1 MNPKN
6 TDMLVMQKVNTLLDS
21 GFTDKDEIVVKVS
34 DEYDLARPIVRRI
47 MNDMV
52 SEFQRKSRVLNKQYE
67 KDAKKWNVLIVME

>member
-1 MNPKN
+1 
-6 TDMLVMQKVNTLLDS
+6 MLVIQKVNMLLDS
-21 GFTDKDEIVVKVS
+21 GFTNKDEIVVKVS

-67 KDAKKWNVLIVME
+67 KDSKK

>member
-1 MNPKN
+1 M
-6 TDMLVMQKVNTLLDS
+6 LLDS

-34 DEYDLARPIVRRI
+34 DDYDLARPIVRRI

-67 KDAKKWNVLIVME
+67 KDAKK

>member
-6 TDMLVMQKVNTLLDS
+6 TDMLVMQKVNVLLDS
-21 GFTDKDEIVVKVS
+21 GFTDKDEIVAKVAN
-34 DEYDLARPIVRRI
+34 EYDLARPIVRRI

-67 KDAKKWNVLIVME
+67 KDAKK